1 MGWEGREKVWGNSRG
16 EEERRKIGADC
27 RRGRAV
33 RWGREGVWERWGQR
47 EEVGGHR
54 LSAQLGEVA
63 LEHFPPMCVLVELRQ
78 SRSKGGGRDER
89 P

>member
-1 MGWEGREKVWGNSRG
+1 MGWEERVKVWGNRG

-33 RWGREGVWERWGQR
+33 RGERAGVWARWGQR
-47 EEVGGHR
+47 EGVGGR
-54 LSAQLGEVA
+54 RGSAQGGEVA
-63 LEHFPPMCVLVELRQ
+63 LEHFPPVCVLVELRQ

>member
-1 MGWEGREKVWGNSRG
+1 MGWERREEVWGNSWG